1 MMKVLTSGK
10 PYRIIDLFTD
20 ERYVIIPD
28 LQRDYCWGDKKHGE
42 NNNLELVS
50 GFIDSLNEIFKEK
63 RNDTIK
69 LGMIYAYEY
78 PEG

>member
-28 LQRDYCWGDKKHGE
+28 LQRRKQ
-42 NNNLELVS
+42 
-50 GFIDSLNEIFKEK
+50 
-63 RNDTIK
+63 
-69 LGMIYAYEY
+69 
-78 PEG
+78 